1 MTFEVLG
8 LLSDEVFI
16 EGEICFHIHLMTMG
30 VLLCPLVLIQAI
42 LSFWLN
48 LTSISKPR
56 SFCWIVDIEQK

>member
-30 VLLCPLVLIQAI
+30 VLLCPLVLI
-42 LSFWLN
+42 
-48 LTSISKPR
+48 
-56 SFCWIVDIEQK
+56 